1 MNIFFLNR
9 DPETAAKEHVDKH
22 VVKMIVEYAQLLS
35 TAHRMLDGIE
45 YTDYS
50 KNNRKIKLEWP
61 AFNEEIL
68 LEEKINFVVQI
79 NGKKRGILKLNRDL
93 NEDKILSEI
102 MKDEILLKYIQNE
115 TIKKKIYVPNRL
127 INIII

>member
-1 MNIFFLNR
+1 MLPVIPHFAN
-9 DPETAAKEHVDKH
+9 
-22 VVKMIVEYAQLLS
+22 QCLLE
-35 TAHRMLDGIE
+35 L
-45 YTDYS
+45 
-50 KNNRKIKLEWP
+50 KNNKTIKLEWP
-61 AFNEEIL
+61 ALNEEIL